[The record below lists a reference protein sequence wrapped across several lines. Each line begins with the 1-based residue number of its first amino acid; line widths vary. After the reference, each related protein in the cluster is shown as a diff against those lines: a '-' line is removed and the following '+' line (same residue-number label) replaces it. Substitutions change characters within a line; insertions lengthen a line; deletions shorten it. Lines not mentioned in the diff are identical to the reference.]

1 MDPRGGRLAN
11 GGMDGDR
18 LGMDVRATATFPHA
32 EFFPPTPPPRGKS
45 VWIERLDD
53 DRRQLVRFWPVVQ
66 NMVVQEL
73 RVRYQRSFLGFV
85 WSLLNPIM
93 MMVILSWV
101 FSHIIKGIDNYA
113 LFLFAG
119 MVPWSFLTISLNDCA
134 FSIIQNEGL
143 IRKIYLPKMVFP
155 LVRVLIAL
163 VTFVLSLVALFLLLW
178 PLGARP
184 SPAMLFLPL
193 AILLLATFTLGLGLI
208 AATLNTFYRD
218 CGHLIAV
225 FLQAW
230 YFATPIL
237 FPIEQ
242 FENAQWR
249 LRLNP
254 AFYFI
259 EIFHDI
265 LYSGRWPRLG
275 LVATAAV
282 IAVMTLGIGYGIFKS
297 QEDKM
302 VFRL

>member
-1 MDPRGGRLAN
+1 
-11 GGMDGDR
+11 
-18 LGMDVRATATFPHA
+18 MDVRTSARFPHA
-32 EFFPPTPPPRGKS
+32 EFFPPPPAPRGPS
-45 VWIERLDD
+45 LWLARLAD
-53 DRRQLVRFWPVVQ
+53 DRRQLARFWPVIQ

-73 RVRYQRSFLGFV
+73 RVRYQRSIMGFF
-85 WSLLNPIM
+85 WTLLNPLL

-101 FSHIIKGIDNYA
+101 FSQLVKNVENYP

-119 MVPWSFLTISLNDCA
+119 MVPWSFLSSSLNECA
-134 FSIIQNEGL
+134 VCIINNEGL
-143 IRKIYLPKMVFP
+143 IRKIYLPKLIFP
-155 LVRVLIAL
+155 LTRVLISL
-163 VTFVLSLVALFLLLW
+163 VTFVFSLGALFLLLW

-184 SPAMLFLPL
+184 APSMLLLPL
-193 AILLLATFTLGLGLI
+193 AIALLVIFTLGLGLI
-208 AATLNTFYRD
+208 VATANTFYRD

-237 FPIEQ
+237 YPIET

-259 EIFHDI
+259 ELFHDV
-265 LYSGRWPRLG
+265 LFAGRWPRLG
-275 LVATAAV
+275 LVAAAALIV
-282 IAVMTLGIGYGIFKS
+282 ASSLGIGYAIFKS

>member
-1 MDPRGGRLAN
+1 
-11 GGMDGDR
+11 MDGDPS
-18 LGMDVRATATFPHA
+18 GMDVRAGARFPHA
-32 EFFPPTPPPRGKS
+32 EFFPPPPEPRGPS
-45 VWIERLDD
+45 VWIERLAQ
-53 DRRQLVRFWPVVQ
+53 DRRDFARFWPVVQ

-73 RVRYQRSFLGFV
+73 RVRYRRSFLGFV

-101 FSHIIKGIDNYA
+101 FSHIIRDVTNYP

-119 MVPWSFLTISLNDCA
+119 MVPWTFLSTSLSECA
-134 FSIIQNEGL
+134 YSIIQNEGL

-155 LVRVLIAL
+155 LARVLIGL
-163 VTFVLSLVALFLLLW
+163 VTFVLSMVALFLLLW

-184 SPAMLFLPL
+184 SVSMLFLPV
-193 AILLLATFTLGLGLI
+193 AIALLGMFTLGLGLI
-208 AATLNTFYRD
+208 AATMNTFYRD

-242 FENAQWR
+242 FETAQWR

-265 LYSGRWPRLG
+265 LYSGRWPRIG

-282 IAVMTLGIGYGIFKS
+282 IAALSMGIGYAIFKS

>member
-1 MDPRGGRLAN
+1 
-11 GGMDGDR
+11 MDGNPE
-18 LGMDVRATATFPHA
+18 GMDVRASAKFPHA
-32 EFFPPTPPPRGKS
+32 EFFPPPAPPRGPIL
-45 VWIERLDD
+45 WIERLLD

-73 RVRYQRSFLGFV
+73 RVRYQRSILGFV
-85 WSLLNPIM
+85 WTLLNPLL

-101 FSHIIKGIDNYA
+101 FSHLVKGIDNYP

-119 MVPWSFLTISLNDCA
+119 MVPWSFLSISLNDCA
-134 FSIIQNEGL
+134 VSIINNEGL
-143 IRKIYLPKMVFP
+143 IRKIYLPKLVFP
-155 LVRVLIAL
+155 LARVLIAL
-163 VTFVLSLVALFLLLW
+163 VTFVLSLGALFLLLW

-184 SPAMLFLPL
+184 SPALLFLPV
-193 AILLLATFTLGLGLI
+193 AIVLLAGFTMGLGLI

-225 FLQAW
+225 VLQAW

-237 FPIEQ
+237 FPIGQLGTE
-242 FENAQWR
+242 QWR

-259 EIFHDI
+259 EIFHDV
-265 LYSGRWPRLG
+265 LYTGRWPGMG

-282 IAVMTLGIGYGIFKS
+282 IAATSMGIGYAIFKS